1 MDVTVIFDPAYDG
14 EASGAVW
21 IVESPMNRLW
31 FDRSRKH
38 LDDSSAVFFGEG
50 GSITDGAIRRVIW
63 NLDDHYPAW
72 RRIDLI
78 GAPEVS
84 GELLADLAA
93 ENLTVTGIDG
103 RSIIS
108 RC

>member
-1 MDVTVIFDPAYDG
+1 MDVTVIFDPTYDG
-14 EASGAVW
+14 EATGAVW
-21 IVESPMNRLW
+21 IVESSMNRLW

-38 LDDSSAVFFGEG
+38 LDDSSAVFSVG
-50 GSITDGAIRRVIW
+50 GGAITDGVIQRVIW

-84 GELLADLAA
+84 GELADLAA
-93 ENLTVTGIDG
+93 EGLTVTGIDG
-103 RSIIS
+103 RSTIS

>member
-1 MDVTVIFDPAYDG
+1 MDVTLIFDQAYDG

-21 IVESPMNRLW
+21 IVESPMNRVW

-38 LDDSSAVFFGEG
+38 LDDSSTVFCAEG
-50 GSITDGAIRRVIW
+50 GAITDVAIQRVIW
-63 NLDDHYPAW
+63 SLDDHYPAW
-72 RRIDLI
+72 RRIDVI

-93 ENLTVTGIDG
+93 AGLTVTGIDG